1 MASIASSPYF
11 VESVDLTHHPLC
23 DVTIHTKAKY
33 YYTLSY
39 LVNQTVSEFIT
50 KTVSEAA
57 KDNLKQHKTYIDRR
71 LRQYKKIFLVN
82 EGKTHFMMIKSE
94 NSLCS
99 AIKELRH
106 YQIFLVCD
114 LALILYDISLLRWA
128 VNLIT
133 NYLPNEQIKQLQDIV
148 LAVTQPN
155 IDLAKY
161 PEIAGLALQFHANRA
176 FSVLPTQRI
185 IVMANMSA
193 GKSTLINALIGLPLA
208 RTSQEVCTGNIGYFL
223 NKPYDDGRI
232 HLCRAEVKL
241 NASED
246 DLQSSQW
253 DKPTHIAAYFTE
265 AVPRKSPVCIIDT
278 PGVDA
283 ALHQEHS
290 QITYNALQN
299 ENYSK
304 VVYIVEPT
312 NLGTDAEIKHLK
324 WVAEHLKRKKILFV
338 LNKMDGF
345 QKDSDNMQ
353 ESIEKLQEDL
363 NKLGWEHPVICPISA
378 YFGLLLKLK
387 YTGQSLTEDEED
399 EFEFYRRKFSR
410 DYYDLSRFYY
420 DAQVNPRD
428 TEYIKLYKK
437 SGLYGL
443 EQRLYG
449 GSL

>member
-11 VESVDLTHHPLC
+11 IESVDLTHHPLC
-23 DVTIHTKAKY
+23 NTTIRTKAKY

-39 LVNQTVSEFIT
+39 LVNQTISEFIIRT
-50 KTVSEAA
+50 ISEAA

-71 LRQYKKIFLVN
+71 LRQYKKVFLVN
-82 EGKTHFMMIKSE
+82 EGNYSFMKIKNE
-94 NSLCS
+94 NGLGS
-99 AIKELRH
+99 AIKRLIH
-106 YQIFLVCD
+106 YQTFLVCD
-114 LALILYDISLLRWA
+114 LALILYDIPLLQWA

-133 NYLPNEQIKQLQDIV
+133 NYLSNEQSKQIQDII

-155 IDLAKY
+155 IDLSKY
-161 PEIAGLALQFHANRA
+161 PEIAGLASQFRANRA
-176 FSVLPTQRI
+176 FSALPTQRI
-185 IVMANMSA
+185 IVTANMSA

-387 YTGQSLTEDEED
+387 YTGQPLTEDEED